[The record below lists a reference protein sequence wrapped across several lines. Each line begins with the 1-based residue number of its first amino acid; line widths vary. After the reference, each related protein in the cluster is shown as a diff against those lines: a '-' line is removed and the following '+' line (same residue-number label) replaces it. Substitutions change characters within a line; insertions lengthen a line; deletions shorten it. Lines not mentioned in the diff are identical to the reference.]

1 MLNFYFFIAFI
12 KKYGFLHHV
21 FRMFFCSVLT
31 IQDKFMSC
39 FPCWFDI
46 QQITKIWNS
55 KRYCC
60 GFLFFFLFFS
70 LPFTYLLQYSKH
82 TAKAKKKIPL
92 LSQQTAKKQK
102 TLRLHWKWLGI
113 IPEKVK
119 IYQDT
124 AGVFQL
130 LFTLPTWLNRCYRV
144 TPGGCRHWLPSSA
157 ELCQVCPS
165 IWTRLLLYNDSWR
178 KPLKIFKDVAY
189 EAHFQF
195 ASSL

>member
-60 GFLFFFLFFS
+60 GFLFFFLFL
-70 LPFTYLLQYSKH
+70 LPIYCS
-82 TAKAKKKIPL
+82 TASIQQRLKKKNPTVI
-92 LSQQTAKKQK
+92 SANSKKTNKQK

-130 LFTLPTWLNRCYRV
+130 LFTLPT
-144 TPGGCRHWLPSSA
+144 
-157 ELCQVCPS
+157 
-165 IWTRLLLYNDSWR
+165 
-178 KPLKIFKDVAY
+178 
-189 EAHFQF
+189 
-195 ASSL
+195 

>member
-1 MLNFYFFIAFI
+1 MLCFNYSGQVYVLLSLLVWHPADNQDLEQQEILLWFF
-12 KKYGFLHHV
+12 V
-21 FRMFFCSVLT
+21 
-31 IQDKFMSC
+31 
-39 FPCWFDI
+39 
-46 QQITKIWNS
+46 
-55 KRYCC
+55 
-60 GFLFFFLFFS
+60 FFS

-82 TAKAKKKIPL
+82 TAKAKKKNPTVI
-92 LSQQTAKKQK
+92 SANSKKTNKQK

-113 IPEKVK
+113 IPKKVK